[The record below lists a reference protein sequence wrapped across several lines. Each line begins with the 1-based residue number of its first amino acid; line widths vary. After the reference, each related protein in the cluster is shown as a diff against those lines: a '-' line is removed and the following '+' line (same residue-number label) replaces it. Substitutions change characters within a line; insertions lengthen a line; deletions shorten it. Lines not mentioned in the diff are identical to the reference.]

1 MTYSISITIDDII
14 EKYMPTSSF
23 SQRRIAGMKNVL
35 AEWSQGGGGPGQYC
49 PGTPSDHPHSPCP
62 AGRGIPMWSVGA
74 AGLVQQPE
82 QTR

>member
-1 MTYSISITIDDII
+1 MCSSHRIIDNRI
-14 EKYMPTSSF
+14 EKYDASIVIF
-23 SQRRIAGMKNVL
+23 SKYDCRNEDVL

-62 AGRGIPMWSVGA
+62 AGRGVHMWAVGA
-74 AGLVQQPE
+74 AEPVQQPE